1 MSVGGC
7 SVAALLYKAVCDGHY
22 LAVSCVS
29 AFHGVAPVFILK
41 PRYDLYNYIPIG
53 TINKLAHV
61 YLCKIILAHVTALC
75 YNKVSKEV

>member
-1 MSVGGC
+1 MVIT
-7 SVAALLYKAVCDGHY
+7 LLCLAY
-22 LAVSCVS
+22 LPVMVI
-29 AFHGVAPVFILK
+29 APVFILK

-75 YNKVSKEV
+75 YNKVSKGV